1 MKPFPL
7 PQDGAGPPGW
17 AQGAHGD
24 MGNTDLLGAAP
35 ALAEP
40 SRDGGHS
47 ALSLSREGV
56 LP

>member
-17 AQGAHGD
+17 VQGAHGD